1 MEFGVLF
8 TSHPNHVTEPY
19 PHRGVHA
26 RVTAEIQAADRLGY
40 DTAWVAE
47 HHFSNQYGI
56 MPDVFT
62 YMGYLA
68 AQTSRIR
75 LGTAVVTVPLY
86 DPIRVVE
93 NVAFVDILSGGRV
106 VLGLGSGYRPYE
118 FEGFGRDFDSRRDVQ
133 EEAIDLILELLHKRR
148 VRHEGAHF
156 RSVIEGDYE
165 IFPVSAQEP
174 HPPLFMAGATDRSL
188 GYAARHGFGL
198 MLSTLPSPEMLAKQ
212 IALYRSHL
220 KDAPAPLDRNPGFGK
235 VDIARWVYVADTDAA
250 AKRDTEQGIVRHI
263 SHFMSAGTSGYLGNV
278 SEKNRAEGL
287 TYDELAVTTLLH
299 GSPTTVIAKLRELR
313 HKTGL
318 TSLLLHYPPYYGHD
332 KAMRSLQLFAE
343 KVMPEFRPPAS
354 RSAVA

>member
-8 TSHPNHVTEPY
+8 TSHPNHATEPY
-19 PHRGVHA
+19 PHRAVHA

-93 NVAFVDILSGGRV
+93 NMAFVDILSGGRI
-106 VLGLGSGYRPYE
+106 VLGLGSGYRP
-118 FEGFGRDFDSRRDVQ
+118 V
-133 EEAIDLILELLHKRR
+133 R
-148 VRHEGAHF
+148 VRGLRPRF
-156 RSVIEGDYE
+156 RQPARRPGRGHRPHPRAPAQAPDPARGPALPLGDRGGLRDLPGE
-165 IFPVSAQEP
+165 PAGP

-198 MLSTLPSPEMLAKQ
+198 MLSTLPSPETLAKQ
-212 IALYRSHL
+212 IGLYRSQL

-250 AKRDTEQGIVRHI
+250 ARRDTEQGIVRHI
-263 SHFMSAGTSGYLGNV
+263 THFMGAGTAGYLGNV
-278 SEKNRAEGL
+278 SEKNRVEGL
-287 TYDELAVTTLLH
+287 TYDELAATTLLH
-299 GSPTTVIAKLRELR
+299 GSPATVIAKLRELR

-332 KAMRSLQLFAE
+332 NAMRSLRLFAE